1 MQDGTVTAVCTTLN
15 NNDLTGIVVWDTG
28 NPSVQ
33 ISSSSLVS
41 NSDSG
46 LLNYNSSQVDARNNW
61 WGDAT
66 GPAGIGSGSGDAVL
80 GNVLF
85 APWLPEETCTTVP
98 YRLYLPSVVKP

>member
-1 MQDGTVTAVCTTLN
+1 VSCNTFSN
-15 NNDLTGIVVWDTG
+15 NGITGVVVWDTG

-33 ISSSSLVS
+33 ISGSSLVG

-46 LLNYNSSQVDARNNW
+46 LLNNNIAPVDARNNW

-80 GNVLF
+80 GDVLF